1 MSNTAANVSVGK
13 PQAAGGVY
21 AGPVNA
27 NATPTSALT
36 ALDQSLVGLGYVS
49 DEGLTNSIEMETT
62 DIFAWGG
69 DRVLSVRV
77 SRAESFSWTFIES
90 LNEAVLAQVYGPDNV
105 KTVAG
110 ELVVIHNSDELPNQ
124 LYVFEILMT
133 GNKVKRIVVPDSK
146 ITETGDVVYV
156 DGEPVGYTVTLAC
169 NPDASGNTV
178 YEYIAEI
185 DDGSGSA

>member
-21 AGPVNA
+21 AGPAKA
-27 NATPTSALT
+27 NIPTSALSE
-36 ALDQSLVGLGYVS
+36 LHQSITGLGYVS
-49 DEGLTNSIEMETT
+49 DEGLTNGIETETA
-62 DIFAWGG
+62 DIIAWGG
-69 DRVLSVRV
+69 ERVLSVRT
-77 SRAESFSWTFIES
+77 SRTESFSWTFIES
-90 LNEAVLAQVYGPDNV
+90 LNEGVLAQVYGPGNV

-146 ITETGDVVYV
+146 INEVGDVVYV
-156 DGEPVGYTVTLAC
+156 DGEAVGYTVTLAC
-169 NPDASGNTV
+169 FPDSSGNTV

-185 DDGSGSA
+185 DDDSGSA